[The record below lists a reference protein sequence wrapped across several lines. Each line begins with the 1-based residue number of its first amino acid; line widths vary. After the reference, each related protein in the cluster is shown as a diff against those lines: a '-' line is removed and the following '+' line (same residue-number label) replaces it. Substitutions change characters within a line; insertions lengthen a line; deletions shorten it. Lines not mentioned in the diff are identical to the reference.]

1 MGTISAVWDLYHS
14 VQQTQTCNGR
24 RMAAKFVINR
34 HHSTSSVSFMIEKL
48 DWKSLENWEKHLA
61 RLTIIMYKLANEMVK
76 VNKSMSHS
84 IRQWNTW
91 NTMTKGF
98 QVCIKEQTSPLN
110 TQH

>member
-1 MGTISAVWDLYHS
+1 
-14 VQQTQTCNGR
+14 
-24 RMAAKFVINR
+24 
-34 HHSTSSVSFMIEKL
+34 MIEKL
-48 DWKSLENWEKHLA
+48 DWKSLENWGKHQS
-61 RLTIIMYKLANEMVK
+61 TIIMYKLTNEMVK

-98 QVCIKEQTSPLN
+98 QVCIKEQTSPLS